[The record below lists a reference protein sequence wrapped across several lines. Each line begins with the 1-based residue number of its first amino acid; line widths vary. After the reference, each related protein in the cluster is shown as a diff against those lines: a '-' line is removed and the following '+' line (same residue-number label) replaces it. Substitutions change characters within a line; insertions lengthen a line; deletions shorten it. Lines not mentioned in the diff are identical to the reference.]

1 MENFKKDQSIEDVLR
16 KQLENKEYYEDKSG
30 GGKPPRGGG
39 GGGGGDGS
47 SGSEDDGVAGIV
59 DETVQVILATLGF
72 IVLVIIFP
80 SLGGSAYYKG
90 YFQLICT
97 F

>member
-16 KQLENKEYYEDKSG
+16 KQMESKEYYEDKSG
-30 GGKPPRGGG
+30 GGKPPRGNGGGG

-47 SGSEDDGVAGIV
+47 GGSEDEGVAGIV

-80 SLGGSAYYKG
+80 SL
-90 YFQLICT
+90 
-97 F
+97 